1 MAVNQRTAH
10 RLPTPRTWILQLA
23 ADLDMSQDNRKL
35 SFSRLRAGVQAH
47 SQEISRDESNVFA
60 GLRSWRWGDR
70 SAEAVKRDRTRKS
83 AGNLDL
89 RAATTA
95 MVGTIM
101 GQFRPVV
108 VNPRCVFSLSTC
120 SVPRTKHCDI
130 VGAGV
135 CWRSISSQ
143 TPGADSRLQM
153 PRSSTWAGFGGPCF
167 PLPARAYCTPP
178 EPFPS
183 LRRSHASPKRG
194 NNADAGHVGC
204 GEVDPRLKSTWARG
218 SPWGYLVVPYPGP

>member
-1 MAVNQRTAH
+1 
-10 RLPTPRTWILQLA
+10 
-23 ADLDMSQDNRKL
+23 
-35 SFSRLRAGVQAH
+35 VQAH
-47 SQEISRDESNVFA
+47 SQEISRDKSNVFA
-60 GLRSWRWGDR
+60 GLRSWRWRDR
-70 SAEAVKRDRTRKS
+70 SAEADKRDRTRKS

-95 MVGTIM
+95 MVGTVV
-101 GQFRPVV
+101 GQLRSVVV
-108 VNPRCVFSLSTC
+108 VNPPGVFSLSTR
-120 SVPRTKHCDI
+120 SEPRTKRCDI
-130 VGAGV
+130 VSAGH

-153 PRSSTWAGFGGPCF
+153 PRSSTGAGFGGPRF
-167 PLPARAYCTPP
+167 SLPACAYCTPP

-218 SPWGYLVVPYPGP
+218 SPWGYLVMPHPGP